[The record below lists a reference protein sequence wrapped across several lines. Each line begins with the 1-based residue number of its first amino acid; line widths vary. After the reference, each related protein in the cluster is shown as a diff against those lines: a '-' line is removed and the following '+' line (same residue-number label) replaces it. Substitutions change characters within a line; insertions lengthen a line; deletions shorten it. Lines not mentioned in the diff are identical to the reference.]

1 MAKKLSKKNSKLN
14 NNYIHDSIDNGEIY
28 DLNELNEIDENE
40 ISYIKQKEKSILNSS
55 NALNES
61 RIKIAQK
68 S

>member
-1 MAKKLSKKNSKLN
+1 MANKLSKKNSKLN